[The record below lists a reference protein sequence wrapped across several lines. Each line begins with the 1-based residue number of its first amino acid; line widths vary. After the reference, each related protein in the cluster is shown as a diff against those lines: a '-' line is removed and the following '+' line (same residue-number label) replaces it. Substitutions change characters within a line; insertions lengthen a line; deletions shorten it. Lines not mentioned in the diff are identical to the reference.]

1 MTSAWLLKA
10 VRDGFLQKSSLEQ
23 QLFFPNWRNYSEKF
37 KFRVKHSILKT
48 KTVLKNCFYVM
59 IILYPN
65 HIKRKK
71 KSLWVKAYWFVCSPW
86 KRGQNAHNKRYEIQK
101 ELNGVTAYMCW

>member
-10 VRDGFLQKSSLEQ
+10 VRDGFFQKSSLEQ
-23 QLFFPNWRNYSEKF
+23 QMFFPNWRNYSEKF
-37 KFRVKHSILKT
+37 KFRDKHSILIGKT
-48 KTVLKNCFYVM
+48 ILKNCFHTM

-71 KSLWVKAYWFVCSPW
+71 VSL
-86 KRGQNAHNKRYEIQK
+86 
-101 ELNGVTAYMCW
+101 